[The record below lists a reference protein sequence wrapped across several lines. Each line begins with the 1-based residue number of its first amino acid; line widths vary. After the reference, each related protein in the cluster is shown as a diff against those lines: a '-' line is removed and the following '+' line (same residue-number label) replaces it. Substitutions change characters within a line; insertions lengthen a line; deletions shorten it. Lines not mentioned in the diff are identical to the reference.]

1 MSKIVKLKLSDIENI
16 VRKTIKESE
25 FDDFDTNIQPE
36 ELPGAQDYEDQ
47 MSDEPE
53 QKESTRNIAIGKGE
67 DGKIYVTDVE
77 SGEILGV
84 K

>member
-16 VRKTIKESE
+16 VRKTINESE
-25 FDDFDTNIQPE
+25 FDDFDTSIQPE

-53 QKESTRNIAIGKGE
+53 QKEPTRNVAIGKGE

>member
-1 MSKIVKLKLSDIENI
+1 MSKVVKLKLSDIENI

-25 FDDFDTNIQPE
+25 
-36 ELPGAQDYEDQ
+36 LEDINVQ
-47 MSDEPE
+47 SDDEPTNE
-53 QKESTRNIAIGKGE
+53 PDNQEVSTRNVAIGKGE

-77 SGEILGV
+77 TGEILGT

>member
-1 MSKIVKLKLSDIENI
+1 MSKVVKLKLSDIENI

-25 FDDFDTNIQPE
+25 LEDFDVQS
-36 ELPGAQDYEDQ
+36 D
-47 MSDEPE
+47 DEPTNE
-53 QKESTRNIAIGKGE
+53 PDNQEVSTRNVAIGKGE

-77 SGEILGV
+77 TGEILGT

>member
-47 MSDEPE
+47 MSNEPE
-53 QKESTRNIAIGKGE
+53 EPTRNIAIGKGE